1 MYRIFIDEVGNH
13 DLKSC
18 DDLRHRYLGLTGVIM
33 ELDYEEGAF
42 TDRVNVLKQD
52 VFPDTSVVL
61 HRREIIDHTPPFE
74 CLDDPA
80 TCARFDTQLL
90 DVINTAQYDAIT
102 AVIDKLEHKQRYA
115 VWRFHPYHY
124 CLTVVLERYVQ
135 WLARN
140 GRFGDVLAESRG
152 KKEDMQLARAYRYIH
167 DNGSD
172 HVDVKL
178 FQERLTSREIKL
190 RSKTANV
197 AGLQLA
203 DVIANPACRHLICV
217 HEKQKMTAPFGI
229 RIVNILIRKKYVRN
243 PYSGQ
248 IRGWGVK
255 WLP

>member
-1 MYRIFIDEVGNH
+1 MMGACGADDDVGV
-13 DLKSC
+13 L
-18 DDLRHRYLGLTGVIM
+18 LRQK
-33 ELDYEEGAF
+33 F
-42 TDRVNVLKQD
+42 K
-52 VFPDTSVVL
+52 
-61 HRREIIDHTPPFE
+61 
-74 CLDDPA
+74 
-80 TCARFDTQLL
+80 
-90 DVINTAQYDAIT
+90 
-102 AVIDKLEHKQRYA
+102 KQR
-115 VWRFHPYHY
+115 F
-124 CLTVVLERYVQ
+124 Q
-135 WLARN
+135 MI
-140 GRFGDVLAESRG
+140 D
-152 KKEDMQLARAYRYIH
+152 DIH

-229 RIVNILIRKKYVRN
+229 RIVNILIRKKYVQN